1 MAHLDRHH
9 RPEITPPPLSGLPD
23 RRCDWPTAARDAYRH
38 LLGDLNSW
46 CRDHG
51 RSFAGNEWV
60 AEEGVREAWRS
71 PQVAVAS

>member
-9 RPEITPPPLSGLPD
+9 LTQSPPPRTSDLPD
-23 RRCDWPTAARDAYRH
+23 RRCEWPAAARDAYRG
-38 LLGDLNSW
+38 LLGDLNAW

-71 PQVAVAS
+71 PREAVGN